1 MIDQYPPSELD
12 AQSTTVR
19 IQGPK
24 DPVPTTRPELFSI
37 AEPHCP
43 AFLCWAPAAAA
54 HAAVD
59 ICGVGAVLAVFSSG
73 CRQGGLRK
81 RCAHAGQ

>member
-1 MIDQYPPSELD
+1 MAMFPAVITLTFRSLLRDDRSISPSELD

-43 AFLCWAPAAAA
+43 AFLCWALQSLHMQP
-54 HAAVD
+54 
-59 ICGVGAVLAVFSSG
+59 
-73 CRQGGLRK
+73 
-81 RCAHAGQ
+81 